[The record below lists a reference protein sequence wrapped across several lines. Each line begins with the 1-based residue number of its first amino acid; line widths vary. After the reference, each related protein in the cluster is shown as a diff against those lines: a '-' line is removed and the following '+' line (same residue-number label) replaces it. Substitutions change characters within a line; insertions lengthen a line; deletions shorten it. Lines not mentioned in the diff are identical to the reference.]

1 MKVRYEESF
10 LKDIRKL
17 KDERIKQK
25 LQNVIT
31 TIKDA
36 SSLEDLPNVKKIKA
50 NRDAYRIRIGNF
62 RLGFYLVEDAIEF
75 AKFMDRKDIYKRF
88 PKK

>member
-88 PKK
+88 PTK